1 MSRLSTNWLLIAVFC
16 GCLTGLVGCQPPETP
31 EPPPSGSGPETFRVE
46 PQ

>member
-1 MSRLSTNWLLIAVFC
+1 MSRLTAHWMLIAVFC
-16 GCLTGLVGCQPPETP
+16 VGLTSLPGCQPPETP